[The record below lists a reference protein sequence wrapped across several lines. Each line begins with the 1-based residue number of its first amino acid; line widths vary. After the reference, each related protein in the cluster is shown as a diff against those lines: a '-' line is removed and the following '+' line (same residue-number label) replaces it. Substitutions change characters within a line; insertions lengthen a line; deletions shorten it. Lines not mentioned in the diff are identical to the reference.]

1 MFRSSWKR
9 PVTTGVVRRRR
20 NGLYAIERLE
30 PRQLLAT
37 YYVSPTGSDSRSGTS
52 AASAWKTIAKVNNSS
67 FSPGDSILFEGGKV
81 FADGLW
87 FSKGGTATNPITI
100 GSYGTGQATIS
111 PAAGES
117 GFYAYNC
124 GGIALKNL
132 KVLGVGAATSTKSAV
147 GFFNDLAGN
156 VKLPRISVDQ
166 VEVTGCYRGL
176 TVGGW
181 NGSSGYDGVSITNVS
196 AHHNRHVGILVYGP
210 TFNPAAPTYAMTN
223 VYIGHCQANNNDG
236 DPTLLENHTGSGITL
251 GSVNGGIV
259 ERSVAFENGIN
270 NQPSE
275 GPVGIWAY
283 DSTNVTIQYNES
295 YNNRTGAGND
305 GDGFDLDQNVTNS
318 VLQYN
323 YSHGNDGAGYLICSG
338 PGTRNS
344 NNIVRYNI
352 SENDSRKRT
361 YGAIS
366 TWGFVT
372 GLQVYGNTV
381 SMDPPTGT
389 NTPMALRLV
398 GTDHRIFNNLFVTTG
413 GVTLVRYDVD
423 ASRNPLYD
431 PAVDQ
436 NILLRGNAYWSSG
449 GGFKITW
456 GATTYTSFSS
466 WLAANPAQERV
477 AGAVVGRNVD
487 PLLTS
492 PGSGGTVGDADL
504 LETSLGGYKL
514 QPRSPLINA
523 GQHPFALFGI
533 NPGSRDFYGTAI
545 PRNGAFD
552 IGADESLFIAPTLA
566 TPAAS
571 TPNPVTG
578 KTASLSVLGADD
590 GGEATLKYTWA
601 TLSRPAGSAAPSF
614 SSNGTNAAKN
624 TVATFS
630 KEGSYLFRVTIQD
643 ASGLTVTSSVTVT
656 VNRTLTRIAVAAAAP
671 TVRRFGSVQFT
682 ATAYDQFD
690 AALPTQ
696 PGFGWSV
703 VPTPGVFVQSAMV
716 WLVASAGGTISSTGR
731 FTAGMR
737 TGTATVRAT
746 AGGISGTAVV
756 TIV

>member
-1 MFRSSWKR
+1 M
-9 PVTTGVVRRRR
+9 
-20 NGLYAIERLE
+20 
-30 PRQLLAT
+30 
-37 YYVSPTGSDSRSGTS
+37 
-52 AASAWKTIAKVNNSS
+52 
-67 FSPGDSILFEGGKV
+67 
-81 FADGLW
+81 
-87 FSKGGTATNPITI
+87 
-100 GSYGTGQATIS
+100 
-111 PAAGES
+111 
-117 GFYAYNC
+117 
-124 GGIALKNL
+124 
-132 KVLGVGAATSTKSAV
+132 
-147 GFFNDLAGN
+147 
-156 VKLPRISVDQ
+156 
-166 VEVTGCYRGL
+166 
-176 TVGGW
+176 
-181 NGSSGYDGVSITNVS
+181 
-196 AHHNRHVGILVYGP
+196 
-210 TFNPAAPTYAMTN
+210 
-223 VYIGHCQANNNDG
+223 
-236 DPTLLENHTGSGITL
+236 
-251 GSVNGGIV
+251 
-259 ERSVAFENGIN
+259 
-270 NQPSE
+270 
-275 GPVGIWAY
+275 
-283 DSTNVTIQYNES
+283 
-295 YNNRTGAGND
+295 
-305 GDGFDLDQNVTNS
+305 
-318 VLQYN
+318 
-323 YSHGNDGAGYLICSG
+323 
-338 PGTRNS
+338 
-344 NNIVRYNI
+344 
-352 SENDSRKRT
+352 
-361 YGAIS
+361 
-366 TWGFVT
+366 
-372 GLQVYGNTV
+372 
-381 SMDPPTGT
+381 
-389 NTPMALRLV
+389 
-398 GTDHRIFNNLFVTTG
+398 
-413 GVTLVRYDVD
+413 
-423 ASRNPLYD
+423 
-431 PAVDQ
+431 
-436 NILLRGNAYWSSG
+436 
-449 GGFKITW
+449 
-456 GATTYTSFSS
+456 
-466 WLAANPAQERV
+466 
-477 AGAVVGRNVD
+477 
-487 PLLTS
+487 
-492 PGSGGTVGDADL
+492 GDADL

-552 IGADESLFIAPTLA
+552 IGADESLFIAPTVA

>member
-37 YYVSPTGSDSRSGTS
+37 YYVSPTGSDSSSGTS
-52 AASAWKTIAKVNNSS
+52 EASAWKTIVRVNNGT

-87 FSKGGTATNPITI
+87 FSQGGTAINPITI

-117 GFYAYNC
+117 GFYADNC
-124 GGIALKNL
+124 GGFALTNL
-132 KVLGVGAATSTKSAV
+132 KFVGVGAATSTKAAV

-156 VKLPRISVDQ
+156 VKLPRISIDQ
-166 VEVTGCYRGL
+166 VEVTGFYKGL

-181 NGSSGYDGVSITNVS
+181 NGASGYDGVSITNVH

-210 TFNPAAPTYAMTN
+210 PLNPTAPTYAMTN
-223 VYIGHCQANNNDG
+223 VYVGHCQANNNDG
-236 DPTLLENHTGSGITL
+236 DPTSLENHTGSGIAL
-251 GSVNGGIV
+251 GGVNGGVV

-283 DSTNVTIQYNES
+283 DSTNIVIQYNES

-323 YSHGNDGAGYLICSG
+323 YSHGNDGAGFLICSG
-338 PGTRNS
+338 PGTLNS
-344 NNIVRYNI
+344 NNIVRYNV
-352 SENDSRKRT
+352 SENDGRKRT

-381 SMDPPTGT
+381 SMDPPAGT
-389 NTPMALRLV
+389 SSSTPMALRLV
-398 GTDHRIFNNLFVTTG
+398 GTGHRIFNNLFVTTG
-413 GVTLVRYDVD
+413 GVTLVRYDVEP
-423 ASRNPLYD
+423 SRNPLYD

-449 GGFKITW
+449 GGFKIIW
-456 GATTYTSFSS
+456 GATTHTSFSS
-466 WLAANPAQERV
+466 WLAANPTQERV
-477 AGAVVGRNVD
+477 AGTVVGKNVD
-487 PLLTS
+487 PLLTA
-492 PGSGGTVGDADL
+492 PGGGGTIGDADL
-504 LETSLGGYKL
+504 LETSLGAYKL

-523 GQHPFALFGI
+523 GQSPFALFGI
-533 NPGSRDFYGTAI
+533 DPGSRDFYGTAI
-545 PRNGAFD
+545 PKNGAFD
-552 IGADESLFIAPTLA
+552 IGANESLFSGPTVAAAAAA
-566 TPAAS
+566 TPS
-571 TPNPVTG
+571 PVTG
-578 KTASLSVLGADD
+578 KTATLSVLGADD
-590 GGEATLKYTWA
+590 GGEATLTYTWA
-601 TLSRPAGSAAPSF
+601 TLSRPVGSAAPLF
-614 SSNGTNAAKN
+614 SLNGTNAAKN

-630 KEGSYLFRVTIQD
+630 NAGSYLLRVTIED
-643 ASGLTVTSSVTVT
+643 AAGMTVTSDVAVTI
-656 VNRTLTRIAVAAAAP
+656 NRTVSRIAVTPSAS
-671 TVRRFGSVQFT
+671 TVSRLGTVQIT
-682 ATAYDQFD
+682 AVAYDQFD
-690 AALPTQ
+690 VAIQTPPLFAWSFIPPKAQTARP
-696 PGFGWSV
+696 PGEFLGSI
-703 VPTPGVFVQSAMV
+703 TR
-716 WLVASAGGTISSTGR
+716 AGL
-731 FTAGMR
+731 FTAGSR
-737 TGTATVRAT
+737 IGTVKLKAAI
-746 AGGISGTAVV
+746 GGVSGTASI